1 MINCQASTRIR
12 ILAGNDG
19 QIKFYDSFSTTSL
32 WDSVVLTSFS
42 QVKEN
47 MRHHLERALLGRH
60 PVEAGGA
67 TTANEYAAGR
77 RIDRNLAK
85 SIPKENINVQSG

>member
-1 MINCQASTRIR
+1 
-12 ILAGNDG
+12 
-19 QIKFYDSFSTTSL
+19 
-32 WDSVVLTSFS
+32 
-42 QVKEN
+42 

-67 TTANEYAAGR
+67 TTANEYAARR